1 MRSTERKQIK
11 QTKEAL
17 VAARLMRRRRK
28 LTLRIAAVLF
38 AAMLLCAMIL
48 IDVFLFPV
56 EYLWAAVLTPEI
68 EDRKDGQMR
77 VFYLDVGQGDCTLV
91 QLPDGQ
97 TLMIDRG
104 IGETEGIRNIL
115 GVCVALGV
123 QKIDHLFITHADA
136 DHIGGMETVL
146 RCFGTD
152 TVYLPAEDPEQGRIA
167 QYRELA
173 QKYCKNVCDTS
184 MLTSMISEEEENFW
198 YAMVLGGFPD
208 TEKEGNDTSAI
219 LYLEYADRKLLFPG
233 DVSYRVEREL
243 VSIYEQTGGIV
254 FEVPMQTSYG
264 TVLLS
269 PNISSLDFLKVGH
282 HGSADATCME
292 FAEYLHPQN
301 VFVSCG
307 AGNSYNH
314 PSQEVIENLLQ
325 ADASAQ
331 FYRTDE
337 LGNILLTIERDGRYS
352 VLSV

>member
-11 QTKEAL
+11 KTKEAL
-17 VAARLMRRRRK
+17 IAAGLVRRRRK
-28 LTLRIAAVLF
+28 LTLRVAAVLF
-38 AAMLLCAMIL
+38 AALLLCAMIL

-97 TLMIDRG
+97 TLMIDCG
-104 IGETEGIRNIL
+104 NGEAEGIRNIL

-123 QKIDHLFITHADA
+123 QKIDHLFITHADV

-146 RCFGTD
+146 RCFGAD
-152 TVYLPAEDPEQGRIA
+152 TVYLPAEDLEQGRIA

-173 QKYCKNVCDTS
+173 QKYCNYVCDTS
-184 MLTSMISEEEENFW
+184 ALTSMISDEKENFW
-198 YAMVLGGFPD
+198 YAMVLGGFLN
-208 TEKEGNDTSAI
+208 TEKEENDSSAI
-219 LYLEYADRKLLFPG
+219 LYLEYAGRKLLFPG
-233 DVSYRVEREL
+233 DVSYRVEQEL
-243 VSIYEQTGGIV
+243 VNIYEQTDGIV
-254 FEVPMQTSYG
+254 FEVAQQTDYG

-269 PNISSLDFLKVGH
+269 PDISALNFLKVGH

-292 FAEYLHPQN
+292 FAAYIHPQN
-301 VFVSCG
+301 VFISCG

-325 ADASAQ
+325 ADESVQ